1 MTAPVCNGM
10 DPNEGGGTANERIE
24 AATDVSLSVD
34 RFRQTIRIGFTI
46 PVSRASLT
54 LVSLTGKPVRNYSIA
69 GQQAIIPIGPV
80 PAGVYIVKIV
90 YNNKLYT
97 QKALF

>member
-1 MTAPVCNGM
+1 M

-24 AATDVSLSVD
+24 TTTDVSLSVD
-34 RFRQTIRIGFTI
+34 RYRHTIRIDFAA
-46 PVSRASLT
+46 PVSQASLS
-54 LVSLTGKPVRNYSIA
+54 LISLTGKPVRKYSIT
-69 GQQAIIPIGPV
+69 GQQATLAIGSI

-90 YNNKLYT
+90 YNNKLFT

>member
-1 MTAPVCNGM
+1 M
-10 DPNEGGGTANERIE
+10 DPNEGGGTANEHIE
-24 AATDVSLSVD
+24 ATTDVSLSVD
-34 RFRQTIRIGFTI
+34 RYRHTIHIDFAV

-54 LVSLTGKPVRNYSIA
+54 FVSPTGKAIRNYSIT
-69 GQQAIIPIGPV
+69 GQQTTLPIGSI
-80 PAGVYIVKIV
+80 PAGIYIVKIV

>member
-1 MTAPVCNGM
+1 M
-10 DPNEGGGTANERIE
+10 DPNEGGGTANEHIE
-24 AATDVSLSVD
+24 ATTDVSLSID
-34 RFRQTIRIGFTI
+34 RYRHTIHIDFADPI
-46 PVSRASLT
+46 SQASLS
-54 LVSLTGKPVRNYSIA
+54 LVSLTGKPVRNYSIT
-69 GQQAIIPIGPV
+69 GQQVTLPIDSI

>member
-1 MTAPVCNGM
+1 M
-10 DPNEGGGTANERIE
+10 DPNEEGGTANERIE

-34 RFRQTIRIGFTI
+34 RYRNTIRIDFAV

-54 LVSLTGKPVRNYSIA
+54 LVSLTGKPVRSYSIA
-69 GQQAIIPIGPV
+69 GQQATLPIGSL